1 MKLFSGLG
9 NYRDLTPAKRKELA
23 IIAAALLILLPGVF
37 YSMKNF
43 IWLNNISEDSSIGE
57 LKVPDI
63 QQAPE
68 GKVDIDGLESK
79 YDIYLKSRNF
89 SGQLVML
96 AEATG
101 RYPIANA
108 SAQFA
113 EQAIEE
119 YTVSDIVP
127 VITIKALVMLEGVG
141 VAALDIEGERS
152 GQIVRKGYVFGG
164 GKGKITGIDA
174 GGVSWKWANTQNR
187 TDL

>member
-9 NYRDLTPAKRKELA
+9 NYRDITPAKRKELA
-23 IIAAALLILLPGVF
+23 IIAAALLILLSGIF

-63 QQAPE
+63 QQKFE
-68 GKVDIDGLESK
+68 TKVDIEGLESK
-79 YDIYLKSRNF
+79 YDTYLKSRNF

-108 SAQFA
+108 SVQFA
-113 EQAIEE
+113 EKAIEE
-119 YTVSDIVP
+119 YVVSDIVP
-127 VITIKALVMLEGVG
+127 VMTIKALVILEGVG
-141 VAALDIEGERS
+141 VAALDIEGERP

-174 GGVSWKWANTQNR
+174 GGVSWKWAKTQNR
-187 TDL
+187 TNL